1 MTKTI
6 DTLVEDIYKTLEKGI
21 SVDTPEMRDALETFS
36 KDIMY
41 AASDALQEG
50 QRSGEAR
57 LRLSQIGKPDRQIWY
72 GLKGKESEALSGQTK
87 IKFLMGHLLEAVLVL
102 LTKSAGHSVDGQQ
115 DEIEVE
121 GVLGHQDCIIDDTL
135 VDIKSA
141 SSFAFKKFKENR
153 LHEDDPFGYIAQISA
168 YATKNNR
175 KEAAFF
181 AIDKNSGELTVSKVH
196 ELEMIDAP
204 ARVRH
209 LKGVQ
214 DSDTAPPKCYS
225 DVPDGASGNKKLA
238 IGCVFCPYKFD
249 CWSDAND
256 GRGLRMFRYSNGV
269 RFLTQVI
276 KTPNVE
282 ELSINEKKKV
292 QA

>member
-50 QRSGEAR
+50 QRSGESR

-168 YATKNNR
+168 YATKNDR

-214 DSDTAPPKCYS
+214 DSNTAPPKCYS

-249 CWSDAND
+249 CYKDSNN
-256 GRGLRMFRYSNGV
+256 GKGLRAFKYERGTTY
-269 RFLTQVI
+269 LTQVS
-276 KTPNVE
+276 KEPR
-282 ELSINEKKKV
+282 V
-292 QA
+292 QENLEW